1 MLSSCVFDNAAFGR
15 VTFESSI
22 MCYPRV
28 VVLSLSRCIVLVKVS
43 RDTEVFE
50 MVVVPPL
57 KDMKDTDLIG
67 GGAPTTTQTQR

>member
-57 KDMKDTDLIG
+57 KDTDLIG